1 MVYKSKPFIWPLGEN
16 SSTPCVIITSL
27 CVCGKC
33 FVSEPSLFPSTLA
46 CALVFVRLLEII
58 SFKKNLYLKRTLFP
72 LPPRNSG
79 PRMVYILLNS
89 FSEPFKSDDPLWMYS
104 ILKPKTSNLHSSS
117 GTEIST
123 NRKNCKLK
131 YAFVKYRSSRL
142 KIWNY
147 NNLIFGASLLAAVFW
162 SSFRTN
168 LTN

>member
-1 MVYKSKPFIWPLGEN
+1 MYKSKPFIRPLSEN

-58 SFKKNLYLKRTLFP
+58 SFKKKLICKKKIRP
-72 LPPRNSG
+72 Q
-79 PRMVYILLNS
+79 MVYILSNS
-89 FSEPFKSDDPLWMYS
+89 FSKPFKSDDPLWMYS

-123 NRKNCKLK
+123 NRKKAL
-131 YAFVKYRSSRL
+131 YLYLVSYLVIR
-142 KIWNY
+142 
-147 NNLIFGASLLAAVFW
+147 
-162 SSFRTN
+162 
-168 LTN
+168 